1 MMWLKVH
8 SHGDVPVFGTKDIS
22 SWLPIKPFIFNKM
35 TSVNIEISADVNN
48 ATDSISSMR
57 YL

>member
-1 MMWLKVH
+1 MWLKVH